1 MCFYY
6 YYAYDNNLSH
16 RRKYENIRAMN
27 HIKEKLFSSMD
38 IDQEYLNLII
48 VHK

>member
-1 MCFYY
+1 MKI
-6 YYAYDNNLSH
+6 AEL
-16 RRKYENIRAMN
+16 MN
-27 HIKEKLFSSMD
+27 HIEEKLFPSMD

>member
-6 YYAYDNNLSH
+6 YYAYDIIFLTED
-16 RRKYENIRAMN
+16 ENIRAIN

>member
-1 MCFYY
+1 MKI
-6 YYAYDNNLSH
+6 S
-16 RRKYENIRAMN
+16 MN